1 MEISKMN
8 NNEEYKGWKNRE
20 TGVFYEWITN
30 DEALYSLTKKSL
42 KDLKKEREIQQVDID
57 FGMVAYAII
66 KTMHKYISAMNI
78 SNDEQYR
85 PYVEGW
91 IRLKEHTGDI
101 SKVDKPEL
109 SEALMELL

>member
-1 MEISKMN
+1 MAKV
-8 NNEEYKGWKNRE
+8 K
-20 TGVFYEWITN
+20 
-30 DEALYSLTKKSL
+30 LL
-42 KDLKKEREIQQVDID
+42 KDLKQEREIQQVDID

-66 KTMHKYISAMNI
+66 ETMHKYISAMNT

-91 IRLKEHTGDI
+91 LNLKRDTGDI

-109 SEALMELL
+109 SEALMELIE